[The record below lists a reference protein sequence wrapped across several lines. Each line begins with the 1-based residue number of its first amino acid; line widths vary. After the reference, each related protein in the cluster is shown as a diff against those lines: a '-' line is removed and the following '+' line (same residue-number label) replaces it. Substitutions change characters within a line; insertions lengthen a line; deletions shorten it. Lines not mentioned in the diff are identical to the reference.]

1 LPKSVARG
9 VSAAQQAR
17 KGAGAGGD
25 CPPADFVFDWVSRQH
40 PKKYFKRMALFATI
54 QPLFVLSGFAVGF
67 LVGMTGVG
75 GGSLMTPLLI
85 LLFHVH
91 PVTAVG
97 TDLIYAS
104 VTKTGGSMVHGLN
117 RTIDWRI
124 VRRLASGSLP
134 ASVLTMAAL
143 WWLKFDPAA
152 YSALVT
158 KCLGVAL
165 LATAAALL
173 LRRRLLASY
182 SRRVGVL
189 SERQTRTCTIV
200 TGIVLGVLVTI
211 SSVGAGALGVTA
223 LLLLYPELPIVRIAG
238 SDIAHAVPLTLVAGT
253 GHLVAGGVD
262 TAMLVSL
269 LCGSLPGIMLASLF
283 APRLPDLAL
292 RIVLA
297 VTLTIVA
304 LRLLSA

>member
-1 LPKSVARG
+1 LHY
-9 VSAAQQAR
+9 
-17 KGAGAGGD
+17 
-25 CPPADFVFDWVSRQH
+25 PPEISR
-40 PKKYFKRMALFATI
+40 KYFAKSKMALLATI
-54 QPLFVLSGFAVGF
+54 QPLFVISGFAVGF

-104 VTKTGGSMVHGLN
+104 ITKTGGSLVHGFN

-134 ASVLTMAAL
+134 ASILTLTLLWAL
-143 WWLKFDPAA
+143 KIDQAA

-158 KCLGVAL
+158 KILGVAL
-165 LATAAALL
+165 IATAAALL
-173 LRRRLLASY
+173 FRKRLLATY
-182 SRRVGVL
+182 SQRVGVMT
-189 SERQTRTCTIV
+189 EDQTRSYTIV
-200 TGIVLGVLVTI
+200 TGVILGVLVTI

-223 LLLLYPELPIVRIAG
+223 LLLLYPELPVVKIAG
-238 SDIAHAVPLTLVAGT
+238 SDIAHAVPLTLIAGM
-253 GHLVAGGVD
+253 GHLMSGGVD
-262 TAMLVSL
+262 TTVLTSL

-283 APRLPDLAL
+283 APRLPDRAL

-297 VTLTIVA
+297 VTLTVVA
-304 LRLLSA
+304 IRLLSA